1 LNFIYLFYF
10 INSVLLGAWH
20 NLRALGLL
28 NKWSYVMIYGNTVSM
43 YCGSCGVDVSIR
55 WEDGAHVGQVSR
67 HFEIVFGGGM
77 V

>member
-1 LNFIYLFYF
+1 
-10 INSVLLGAWH
+10 
-20 NLRALGLL
+20 
-28 NKWSYVMIYGNTVSM
+28 MMYGNTVSM
-43 YCGSCGVDVSIR
+43 YCGSPGVDVSIR